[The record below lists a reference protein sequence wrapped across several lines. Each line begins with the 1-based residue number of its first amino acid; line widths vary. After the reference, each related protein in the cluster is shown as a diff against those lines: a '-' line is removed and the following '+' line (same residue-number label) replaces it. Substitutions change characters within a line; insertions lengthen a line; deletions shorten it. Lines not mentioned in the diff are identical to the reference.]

1 MNKIS
6 QKMIEI
12 AKQLSSEGLNERA
25 EQFLVVAEDLEQE
38 IKTSQKPEL
47 KLKKLAQEETTP
59 IDKDE
64 LKQIFNKPLTQ
75 YKKYK
80 E

>member
-12 AKQLSSEGLNERA
+12 AKQLSSEGLTERA
-25 EQFLVVAEDLEQE
+25 EQFIVVAEDLEQE

-47 KLKKLAQEETTP
+47 KLKKLAQKEIVP
-59 IDKDE
+59 IDKNE

-80 E
+80 D